1 MSFMYG
7 IRGNK
12 KTIDNL
18 DIDEDTHVIYLDTNK
33 IVSKQD
39 IPRIASFIGDNLKQR
54 IKKYNWVYKIY
65 H

>member
-18 DIDEDTHVIYLDTNK
+18 DIDEDTHVVYLDTNK
-33 IVSKQD
+33 IVSKLEV
-39 IPRIASFIGDNLKQR
+39 PKIASFIGDNLK
-54 IKKYNWVYKIY
+54 
-65 H
+65 